1 MHLEA
6 EGGLA
11 AFGILEEEQAG
22 EDVGLSDKLVEAVD
36 KGALFVVEALNH
48 DDEEVQVAG
57 VVLCKFP
64 ILAGPD
70 YAVND
75 VLDEAEVE
83 FLDEILL
90 VAEEFSEDPQ
100 LPQLDAV
107 LVEQ

>member
-11 AFGILEEEQAG
+11 AFEILEEEQAG

-36 KGALFVVEALNH
+36 EGALFVVEALNH

-75 VLDEAEVE
+75 VLDEVEVE

-90 VAEEFSEDPQ
+90 VAEELSEDPQ